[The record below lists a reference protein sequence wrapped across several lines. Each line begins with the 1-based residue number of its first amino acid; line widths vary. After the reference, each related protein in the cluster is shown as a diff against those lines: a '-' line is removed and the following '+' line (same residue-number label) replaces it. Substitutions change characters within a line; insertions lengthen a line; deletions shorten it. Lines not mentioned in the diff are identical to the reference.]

1 MFITVLSIFEASS
14 EHVRRASQAQDPKS
28 LSLLL
33 AKAAERLPCEALGPL
48 ARFLAKAFE
57 ARPDARP
64 VLLSAAVPPRR
75 HRMGSDRCVEI
86 RYDQYGDDSPIDKVA
101 QSDSLVRLASAQMT
115 QVETSLCLLT
125 EVSVWPFEG
134 TDSMPRIHMTDG
146 ERRLIEA
153 LCELTREAGR
163 HVPVVL
169 LQGQCLAAV
178 WQAAVALV
186 AIPQEQPPVKTL
198 TLLSEVWAESTG
210 CTSPQGLREQLRDRL
225 QSVMQADLIGYANS
239 RRIRRLPT
247 CNEGCGTYCTSGFL
261 VYGIEN
267 KSAESAVDAI
277 ASIEVQS
284 DSVTECCFYFLLKC
298 PKDAESNVFLAFG
311 PARIQLVAAMEEQRY
326 VHPTQYMY
334 SDTPTV
340 LISLWCAGL
349 FCAVLT
355 IAVTVY
361 NVRRHYEHHEMLPSF
376 GARADRIMQ
385 LLLVPAVGAVTS
397 AAQMFLPGATPI
409 LSLIRVC
416 QFSVAMRDL
425 IEFLFVLNGSQQH
438 IVDNLPK
445 DFEQSCFNVYAL
457 LAHE

>member
-153 LCELTREAGR
+153 SYAGR

-198 TLLSEVWAESTG
+198 TLLSEARHGNWTLGA
-210 CTSPQGLREQLRDRL
+210 LQLRL
-225 QSVMQADLIGYANS
+225 FLSSAQ
-239 RRIRRLPT
+239 RLPT